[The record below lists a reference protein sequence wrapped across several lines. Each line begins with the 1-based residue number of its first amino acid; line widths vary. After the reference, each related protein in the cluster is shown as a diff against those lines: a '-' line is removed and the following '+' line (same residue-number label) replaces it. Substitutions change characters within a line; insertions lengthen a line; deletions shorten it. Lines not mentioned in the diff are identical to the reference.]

1 MREDD
6 HSPVRAWAIILMV
19 VATLLTV
26 YPLSMGPMH
35 LLCSDASNG
44 FVGLKGKV
52 FLVAYDPLIR
62 VYQDGPEPVRG
73 ALRWYLGMWEK

>member
-6 HSPVRAWAIILMV
+6 HSSVRTWAVILMV
-19 VATLLTV
+19 VATLLFL
-26 YPLSMGPMH
+26 YPFSFGPMFW
-35 LLCSDASNG
+35 LCSDASNA

-62 VYQDGPEPVRG
+62 LYQDGPEPIRG
-73 ALRWYLGMWEK
+73 VLHWYIGMWER